1 MLSRPVELAELLDQV
16 ARTIEPGS
24 GSA

>member
-1 MLSRPVELAELLDQV
+1 MLSRPAELGELLDQV

-24 GSA
+24 GPA